1 MKGRFSRQ
9 PFASS
14 VARICS
20 GLRTSTQSP
29 AFRFRF
35 LDGFELF
42 STWDCISPSLDF
54 DLDWLRAPLSVAQNH
69 RAPIPK
75 APGTTPSTNG
85 QTGSDTCSS
94 WSELFNEGCEEYSN
108 PDIKG
113 RSKKHAQD
121 LECRLRSPLSHPP

>member
-9 PFASS
+9 PFSSS

-85 QTGSDTCSS
+85 QTTTDRTLAVLGPSCSTKGARSTAIRVSTLGSPT
-94 WSELFNEGCEEYSN
+94 
-108 PDIKG
+108 KHG
-113 RSKKHAQD
+113 RGLGAHVAQ
-121 LECRLRSPLSHPP
+121 